1 LEARAFVPLTAV
13 PGSTWFEERDRQG
26 LLDFWHVYDA
36 HYDEVSRSMAHALS
50 ADAKLSRIFD
60 GPGVV
65 GVRKQTRELVHRSVT
80 DGDWSAYEAQLRA
93 SAANY
98 ARAGLTL
105 ERWYVL
111 TICLADVVTPHM
123 VQAYGGESARLKEA
137 LRAMQRFLDRVR
149 VTLSTEFLA
158 AHEQELAESEKRMR
172 ALAARLQS
180 AIEEERRR
188 MAREIHDDL
197 GQLLTALKLDHSW
210 VLRRFETRDRTG
222 VAELLADMDHLLDTA
237 VATVQRLATDLR
249 PDILD
254 ELGLLAALEWQAYA
268 VERRSGIRFELT
280 LPEEELD
287 VPDEQATAIFR
298 MFQEILTNVVR
309 HAGAKN
315 VAVHFEVDAGSF
327 MLEVRDDGRGISP
340 TEAAS
345 GTSLGLVGMRERAA
359 LLGGSV
365 EISGVAGRGTT
376 VLVQIPILGVAA

>member
-1 LEARAFVPLTAV
+1 LEVRAFVPLTAV
-13 PGSTWFEERDRQG
+13 SGSTWFEERDRQG
-26 LLDFWHVYDA
+26 LLDFWHVYDE

-65 GVRKQTRELVHRSVT
+65 GVRKQTRELVRRSVT

-111 TICLADVVTPHM
+111 TICLSDVVTPHM